1 MPNYRHINFT
11 SIILSEGV
19 PIMKHML
26 MAILAVAVAVTFTAP
41 AFAGKKKDEKK
52 GGDMVMVY
60 AEKSKKKDDGGHL
73 DQTFD
78 KKKKNEEGK

>member
-1 MPNYRHINFT
+1 MPNDRHINLT

-26 MAILAVAVAVTFTAP
+26 MAILAVAIAVTFTAP
-41 AFAGKKKDEKK
+41 AFAGKKKSKEE
-52 GGDMVMVY
+52 GGDVVVY
-60 AEKSKKKDDGGHL
+60 AEKKKKDDGGHL

-78 KKKKNEEGK
+78 KKKKDEEGK

>member
-1 MPNYRHINFT
+1 MPNYRHINLT

-52 GGDMVMVY
+52 GGDVVIY
-60 AEKSKKKDDGGHL
+60 AEKKKKEDGGHF

-78 KKKKNEEGK
+78 KKKKDEEGK

>member
-52 GGDMVMVY
+52 GGDVVIY
-60 AEKSKKKDDGGHL
+60 AEKKKKEDGGHF

-78 KKKKNEEGK
+78 KKKKDEEGK

>member
-1 MPNYRHINFT
+1 MPNDRHINFT

-52 GGDMVMVY
+52 GGDVVVVY
-60 AEKSKKKDDGGHL
+60 AEKKKKDDGGHF

-78 KKKKNEEGK
+78 KKKKDEEGK